1 MSSGP
6 CVWRCR
12 TFLTRCPAGVRSR
25 GSVGGGVAASAATV
39 RSRSARKPGGRR
51 PPSPLGS
58 WRERIPRSSRW
69 WARPV
74 PEGTGRSPSPRGP
87 RARWSQLLQA
97 THVPWPVCPA
107 PCPEPAASPFLPLP
121 GLPLGP
127 VTIRGTLKK
136 CVGAALGDQ
145 THLAQRVSHSRA
157 PTCGPEAAA
166 SPRQAEGEAH
176 VRPCGSGVQSSIGR
190 PRPGPAPRLSASRPR
205 LPSRSERPHQ
215 QALRGPGP
223 SGALVTADGAAVL
236 VCRAPRP
243 PPGPPGA
250 SRFAVAPSWAWL
262 RASPGAPG
270 GRGGLAGGRPLSVPC
285 LPFASQPAHHPCPR
299 CPGSAVHV
307 GAAQWAQWLRW
318 DPGLRGVSAGTCPGQ
333 GQGHEGA
340 RLTLGADAAS
350 AAPRQVTT
358 DLRQRCTDGHTG
370 TSVSAPMAA
379 GIIAL
384 ALEAK

>member
-1 MSSGP
+1 MVSWLCGWRRGGLSCHCAESLSPEAGWPPAAFAPRLLARTHSSLVQVVGTSRPCGDRAEPVSSWTTCAAVPAAPGHPRSVPCVPSSLSGAGSVTLPASPRASTGP
-6 CVWRCR
+6 CDNPGY
-12 TFLTRCPAGVRSR
+12 PA
-25 GSVGGGVAASAATV
+25 
-39 RSRSARKPGGRR
+39 
-51 PPSPLGS
+51 
-58 WRERIPRSSRW
+58 
-69 WARPV
+69 
-74 PEGTGRSPSPRGP
+74 
-87 RARWSQLLQA
+87 
-97 THVPWPVCPA
+97 
-107 PCPEPAASPFLPLP
+107 
-121 GLPLGP
+121 
-127 VTIRGTLKK
+127 K

-223 SGALVTADGAAVL
+223 SGALVTADGAALL

-250 SRFAVAPSWAWL
+250 SRFAVAPSRAWL

-285 LPFASQPAHHPCPR
+285 LPFASQPAHRPCPR

-307 GAAQWAQWLRW
+307 GAAQWVQWLRW